1 MKRREGK
8 RSIFFVEEE
17 KRESNDSF
25 KEERM
30 IISLII
36 ITGNDF
42 IITILYQRKYLAL
55 IWSTYILISIKPDVF
70 TVIIALFFT
79 KPLLNHFFMTSLFSM
94 TILIRNLTI
103 PK

>member
-1 MKRREGK
+1 MNPSSFIGDHDNDGIFSTRISRNAKIIIKQRGRQLWIIHLKRREGK

-42 IITILYQRKYLAL
+42 IIMIFFYISKN
-55 IWSTYILISIKPDVF
+55 IWL
-70 TVIIALFFT
+70 
-79 KPLLNHFFMTSLFSM
+79 
-94 TILIRNLTI
+94 
-103 PK
+103 

>member
-36 ITGNDF
+36 ITGNF
-42 IITILYQRKYLAL
+42 IITIFSYHGQLLTL
-55 IWSTYILISIKPDVF
+55 I
-70 TVIIALFFT
+70 
-79 KPLLNHFFMTSLFSM
+79 
-94 TILIRNLTI
+94 
-103 PK
+103 

>member
-8 RSIFFVEEE
+8 RSIFLVEEE

-36 ITGNDF
+36 ITGNF
-42 IITILYQRKYLAL
+42 IITIFSYHGQILTL
-55 IWSTYILISIKPDVF
+55 IRSAYNFFSIKPDVF
-70 TVIIALFFT
+70 TEIIALFFT
-79 KPLLNHFFMTSLFSM
+79 KPLLNHFL
-94 TILIRNLTI
+94 
-103 PK
+103 

>member
-36 ITGNDF
+36 ITGNFYNYYPTLRNLKDSINSH
-42 IITILYQRKYLAL
+42 II
-55 IWSTYILISIKPDVF
+55 SNDLISKD
-70 TVIIALFFT
+70 
-79 KPLLNHFFMTSLFSM
+79 
-94 TILIRNLTI
+94 
-103 PK
+103 